1 MGALPGEP
9 RLVALLRRQHDVVAR
24 RQLRALGF
32 SEWAIGSWVER
43 GLLLRIDRGVYA
55 VGRHRL
61 TGEGRWMAAVLTT
74 GNRAALSH
82 ASAVACGAC
91 AARTYG
97 PSAP

>member
-61 TGEGRWMAAVLTT
+61 TGEGRWMAAVLAT

-82 ASAVACGAC
+82 ASAVALWGLRRPDLC
-91 AARTYG
+91 